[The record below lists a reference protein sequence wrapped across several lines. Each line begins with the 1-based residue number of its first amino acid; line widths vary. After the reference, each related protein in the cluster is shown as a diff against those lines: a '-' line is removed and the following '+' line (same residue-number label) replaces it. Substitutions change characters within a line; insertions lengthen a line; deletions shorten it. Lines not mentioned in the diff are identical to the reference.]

1 MLGFCQNWI
10 FGQKCDFSNSV
21 ENETNETMKHRFIE
35 GWKALSHTKVLL
47 TYPRFYFNA
56 TCDENVIICI
66 AKLFESSQTK
76 SVCKEKSLAAALQG
90 RGKIHLIYII
100 YSLKLLSVLY
110 YTPLGSCKVS
120 LKGPL
125 STQKQSSL
133 LLPPFAF
140 FLKKSTRNPSI
151 HFFFFFSLS
160 TTKVQSVQNIINLT
174 INLSGSFFESSFRCI
189 DKTII

>member
-35 GWKALSHTKVLL
+35 GWKALSHTKVL

-140 FLKKSTRNPSI
+140 FLKKKYTQSFHSFLL
-151 HFFFFFSLS
+151 FFPFHHKSPICP
-160 TTKVQSVQNIINLT
+160 KYHKPHN
-174 INLSGSFFESSFRCI
+174 
-189 DKTII
+189 

>member
-1 MLGFCQNWI
+1 M
-10 FGQKCDFSNSV
+10 
-21 ENETNETMKHRFIE
+21 
-35 GWKALSHTKVLL
+35 
-47 TYPRFYFNA
+47 
-56 TCDENVIICI
+56 IICI

-151 HFFFFFSLS
+151 HFFFFSLS
-160 TTKVQSVQNIINLT
+160 TTKVQSVQNIINLASQLT
-174 INLSGSFFESSFRCI
+174 CQEVFLKAHL
-189 DKTII
+189 DA

>member
-1 MLGFCQNWI
+1 MSKKFWVKNSSKRWGFVKIEFLDKNVTFRLVCKMRPMRLWNT
-10 FGQKCDFSNSV
+10 GL
-21 ENETNETMKHRFIE
+21 FIE
-35 GWKALSHTKVLL
+35 GWKALSHTKVL

-76 SVCKEKSLAAALQG
+76 SVSKEKSLAAALQG

-151 HFFFFFSLS
+151 HFFFFFPFPPQKS
-160 TTKVQSVQNIINLT
+160 
-174 INLSGSFFESSFRCI
+174 NLSKIS
-189 DKTII
+189 